1 MPEVQAANAGEVTTH
16 KHPYWTTMA
25 DDCNRHP
32 GSACVHQ
39 EQQVSSGHTGLLYY
53 MGRCQTAP
61 RPDSHKNHSR
71 TVLHIRHPRNRTF
84 RPGSKLR
91 KQHRPEYIGC
101 IWGTEKPYHTLSP
114 TGMEWSRGSTAHCS
128 SCCEH
133 MSRSKR
139 TGKTPATGPVYVQDC
154 YTHLHWHVP
163 IPTDVWKA
171 PQPNT
176 LTPSRGYEARG
187 YKARGYEATSYQ
199 AVLQAKI
206 AERQDLVEAHI
217 VESAHRQK
225 VDEWSCQYLQQA
237 S

>member
-39 EQQVSSGHTGLLYY
+39 EQQVSSGHTGLLYQ
-53 MGRCQTAP
+53 MGRCQTVP

-71 TVLHIRHPRNRTF
+71 TVLHIRHPRNRPL

-91 KQHRPEYIGC
+91 KQHRPEHIGC

-133 MSRSKR
+133 MLRSRR
-139 TGKTPATGPVYVQDC
+139 TGNNTCHWPCMHTGLLHTPPLACP
-154 YTHLHWHVP
+154 HS
-163 IPTDVWKA
+163 
-171 PQPNT
+171 N
-176 LTPSRGYEARG
+176 
-187 YKARGYEATSYQ
+187 
-199 AVLQAKI
+199 
-206 AERQDLVEAHI
+206 
-217 VESAHRQK
+217 
-225 VDEWSCQYLQQA
+225 
-237 S
+237 